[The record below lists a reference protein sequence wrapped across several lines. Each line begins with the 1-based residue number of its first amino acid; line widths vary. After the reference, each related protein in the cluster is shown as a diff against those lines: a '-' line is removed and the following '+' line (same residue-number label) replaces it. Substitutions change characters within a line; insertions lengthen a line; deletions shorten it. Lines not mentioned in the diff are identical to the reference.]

1 MPNFR
6 RVFVDNSYVF
16 ITVLLNNRK
25 RTLLTDYIDNLRGA
39 FKQAQSVVDFEIYAI
54 SIMPEHFHVIL
65 KPLEI
70 NEYPKMISL
79 IKRAFT
85 KGLPQELRVELAK
98 EISQSKINKH
108 ESGVWH
114 RRFYEKTLTSQEE
127 LNHITDYVHYN
138 PVKHGL
144 VQRAVDWEYSSFRK
158 FVRDGFYQEDWCDFS
173 ENVDY
178 G

>member
-6 RVFVDNSYVF
+6 RVFVDESYVF

-25 RTLLTDYIDNLRGA
+25 RTLLTDYIDNLRAA
-39 FKQAQSVVDFEIYAI
+39 FKHAQSVVDFEIYAI
-54 SIMPEHFHVIL
+54 SIMPEHFHVVL
-65 KPLEI
+65 MPLEI
-70 NEYPKMISL
+70 NDYPKIVSI
-79 IKRAFT
+79 IKRTFT
-85 KGLPQELRVELAK
+85 KSLPQELRSELVK

-114 RRFYEKTLTSQEE
+114 RRLYEKTITSQKE

-144 VQRAVDWEYSSFRK
+144 VQRAIDWDYSSFNK
-158 FVRDGFYQEDWCDFS
+158 FVKNGFYERDWCNFS
-173 ENVDY
+173 ESVDY

>member
-6 RVFVDNSYVF
+6 RVFVENSYVF

-25 RTLLTDYIDNLRGA
+25 RTLLTDYIDQLRLA
-39 FKQAQSVVDFEIYAI
+39 FKHAQSVVAFEIYAV

-65 KPLEI
+65 KPDKI
-70 NEYPKMISL
+70 IDYPKIISI
-79 IKRAFT
+79 IKRTFT
-85 KGLPQELRVELAK
+85 KSLPRELRQELVK
-98 EISQSKINKH
+98 EISQSKINKN

-114 RRFYEKTLTSQEE
+114 RRFYEKTIITQKE
-127 LNHITDYVHYN
+127 LNHITDYLHYN

-144 VQRAVDWEYSSFRK
+144 VKCANDWEFSSFRK
-158 FVRDGFYQEDWCDFS
+158 FVKDEFYDVNWCEFS
-173 ENVDY
+173 EIEDF

>member
-6 RVFVDNSYVF
+6 RVFVENSYVF

-25 RTLLTDYIDNLRGA
+25 RALLTDYIDQLRLA
-39 FKQAQSVVDFEIYAI
+39 FKYTQSKVTFEIYAV
-54 SIMPEHFHVIL
+54 SILPEHFHVVL
-65 KPLEI
+65 KPDKI
-70 NEYPKMISL
+70 IEYPKIISM
-79 IKRAFT
+79 IKRTFT
-85 KGLPQELRVELAK
+85 KSLPQELRHELKK
-98 EISQSKINKH
+98 EISQSKINKN

-114 RRFYEKTLTSQEE
+114 RRFYEKTITTQKE

-144 VQRAVDWEYSSFRK
+144 VKCANDWELSSFRK
-158 FVRDGFYQEDWCDFS
+158 FVRHGFYDDDWCNFS
-173 ENVDY
+173 EIEDF